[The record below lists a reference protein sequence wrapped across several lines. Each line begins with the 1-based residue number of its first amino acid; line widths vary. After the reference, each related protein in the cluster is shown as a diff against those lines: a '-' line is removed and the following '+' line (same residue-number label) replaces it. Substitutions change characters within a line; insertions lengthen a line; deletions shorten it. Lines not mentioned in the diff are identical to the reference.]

1 MYGPLVM
8 AYMGDNIYEKY
19 VREYLIKKGISKV
32 GELQETSL
40 KYVSARSQKKHL
52 ERLIND
58 NFLTEEELE
67 IVKWGRNAK
76 GTKSKTTDIITYRLA
91 TGLETLIGTLYF
103 SKKEERI
110 TEIMNYILGE

>member
-1 MYGPLVM
+1 MHGPLVM

-19 VREYLIKKGISKV
+19 VREYLINKGITKV
-32 GELQETSL
+32 GELQQESL
-40 KYVSARSQKKHL
+40 KYVSAKSQRKHL
-52 ERLIND
+52 ERLIDN

-76 GTKSKTTDIITYRLA
+76 GTKNKSTDIVTYRIA

-103 SKKEERI
+103 DNKIERI
-110 TEIMNYILGE
+110 DKIMKFILGE